1 MRITLRL
8 SLSYL
13 LPAVRSKGPSFHEK
27 KWKNSKVSY
36 KEILGPIFVSI
47 FIFIILRGKIMKK
60 SIF

>member
-1 MRITLRL
+1 MRMTLLL
-8 SLSYL
+8 SLSY
-13 LPAVRSKGPSFHEK
+13 PFAVIRSKGPPFPEK